1 VDEFVS
7 KSRGNYRIDELILY
21 PSSFNDSQ
29 DEHVWE
35 RLGEVICN
43 LRALRTIN
51 ILALDEAAGLMP
63 WAILGLPDWERLAYI
78 LRHVRQ
84 SVKIKIDCSYQ
95 WATQIMLPFAQ
106 AIRGHPTIT
115 SFLVGNHRAPYE
127 SMSILYSALATLPA
141 LESVQL
147 CCDEP
152 DASTLS

>member
-1 VDEFVS
+1 V
-7 KSRGNYRIDELILY
+7 LY
-21 PSSFNDSQ
+21 PSSFNADH

-35 RLGEVICN
+35 IVGEAIGN
-43 LRALRTIN
+43 LLTLRTIS
-51 ILALDEAAGLMP
+51 ICALDEVGGR
-63 WAILGLPDWERLAYI
+63 IPDWERLACI

-84 SVKIKIDCSYQ
+84 SVTIKIDHCSYQ